1 MLRGGRVAIAAGILA
16 LLMAGCSA
24 DVAMFR
30 SDWNW
35 WSNSAPTRP
44 RAAPAEGL
52 VGPDGSCTPSDAVP
66 RGIALGMT
74 ECDVIRVAGPTDQ
87 IAIGANERGER
98 TAVLT
103 YPQGE
108 RAGTYRFA
116 SGLLV
121 SIERLPEAAVPQ
133 RPARKPKPK
142 PKPKPQAQTRAP
154 AAN

>member
-1 MLRGGRVAIAAGILA
+1 MQIGGLA
-16 LLMAGCSA
+16 VLLAGCSA
-24 DVAMFR
+24 DTSMFR
-30 SDWNW
+30 SNWNW
-35 WSNSAPTRP
+35 WSNSAPVVL
-44 RAAPAEGL
+44 RAAPPEGL
-52 VGPDGSCTPSDAVP
+52 VGPDGACAGDANQP

-74 ECDVIRVAGPTDQ
+74 ECDLIRVAGPTNE

-108 RAGTYRFA
+108 RAGIYRFA

-121 SIERLPEAAVPQ
+121 TIERLPEAAAPQ
-133 RPARKPKPK
+133 RAPRKPK

-154 AAN
+154 TAN